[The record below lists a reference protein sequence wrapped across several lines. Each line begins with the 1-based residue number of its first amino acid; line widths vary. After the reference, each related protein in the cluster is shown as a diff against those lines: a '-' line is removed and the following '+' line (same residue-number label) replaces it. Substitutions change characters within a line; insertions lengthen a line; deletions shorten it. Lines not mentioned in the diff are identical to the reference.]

1 MEFRRVLFRSAD
13 KFAQEAFADKNMPRV
28 GQWYGHWL
36 KAFVQLYYKRD
47 YERALEE
54 AETTVRYAPNH
65 SETLADSALI
75 ATYAGA
81 EDQAIEWV
89 TRAISRDPTAPD
101 WSSEIG
107 RGAGRERV

>member
-1 MEFRRVLFRSAD
+1 MRISDWSSDVCSSDL
-13 KFAQEAFADKNMPRV
+13 
-28 GQWYGHWL
+28 WL

-89 TRAISRDPTAPD
+89 TRAISRAPHAPD
-101 WSSEIG
+101 WSYAHL
-107 RGAGRERV
+107 RVAYHRKGACPRAL

>member
-1 MEFRRVLFRSAD
+1 
-13 KFAQEAFADKNMPRV
+13 MPRV

-89 TRAISRDPTAPD
+89 TRAISRDPHAPD
-101 WSSEIG
+101 WYYANLGVAYHRKGDCPRAIDRKSTRLNSSHE
-107 RGAGRERV
+107 